1 MRRILGAALGA
12 AIIGGAACG
21 GEAAQQ
27 ANVVRSD
34 SSGVKIIVS
43 TGGDTVLTWRFDT
56 IGVLTDSLGEP
67 WLFTAVSPWMVLTDR
82 AGRTYVLDREP
93 AIRRFGRDG
102 KYERSFGRKGGAPGE
117 MEYPAYLMQQGDSI
131 AVLDFGRQALVR
143 WGPELDAISDLP
155 FRGALERTQGIA
167 FRTGGLWRESFT
179 FDSTGTTTVL
189 RGDTTE
195 NAAELARMFE
205 PTPMNRGMLEACGG
219 RIKMSRPTYFS
230 PSIRWD
236 AHGPR
241 VLVSTG
247 PKYELALYEGN
258 RMIAS
263 VRRDL
268 PPRPPTIDDLRTLYP
283 EGMKISA
290 AGMECTIPLEDI
302 LHGATLAETM
312 PFVFDVVLLS
322 DATMWVRR
330 SVTRDATPVLDAFGS
345 DGAYA
350 GTVRGYHLPVGLLPN
365 GELLVPID
373 DEESGGLV
381 IARMGVRK

>member
-1 MRRILGAALGA
+1 MQRILGAALGA
-12 AIIGGAACG
+12 AIIGGVACR
-21 GEAAQQ
+21 GETVQQ
-27 ANVVRSD
+27 ANVVRAD
-34 SSGVKIIVS
+34 SSGVRIITS
-43 TGGDTVLTWRFDT
+43 TGPDTALAWRFDT
-56 IGVLTDSLGEP
+56 LGVLTDSLGEP
-67 WLFTAVSPWMVLTDR
+67 WLFSGVSPWMVLTDR

-117 MEYPAYLMQQGDSI
+117 MEFPVYLMQQGDSI

-143 WGPELDAISDLP
+143 WGPELDAITDLP

-167 FRTGGLWRESFT
+167 FRTGGLWRESYA

-189 RGDTTE
+189 SGDTTA
-195 NAAELARMFE
+195 NAVELARMFE
-205 PTPMNRGMLEACGG
+205 PTPTNRGMLEACGG
-219 RIKMSRPTYFS
+219 RIKLSRQTYFS
-230 PSIRWD
+230 PTIQWD

-241 VLVSTG
+241 ILVSTG
-247 PKYELALYEGN
+247 PRYELALYEGN

-268 PPRPPTIDDLRTLYP
+268 PLRAPTIDDLRQLHP

-302 LHGATLAETM
+302 LDGAALAETM
-312 PFVFDVVLLS
+312 PFVFDLVLLS

-330 SVTRDATPVLDAFGS
+330 SVTSEETPVLDVFGS
-345 DGAYA
+345 DGAYV

-365 GELLVPID
+365 GELLVPIE